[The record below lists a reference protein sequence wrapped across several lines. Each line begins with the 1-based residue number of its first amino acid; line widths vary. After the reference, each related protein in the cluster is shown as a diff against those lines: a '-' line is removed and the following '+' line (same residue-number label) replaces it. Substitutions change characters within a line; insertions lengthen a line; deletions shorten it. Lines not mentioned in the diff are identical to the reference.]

1 MPESQDTGPFRHF
14 PTSNNFRSESDTKDS
29 DNFRGIP
36 IRSKSRITRPG
47 SFSLELQRQKYL
59 EDSDNIEHEIFYPL
73 MSNILFLILT
83 LVSKTL
89 Q

>member
-14 PTSNNFRSESDTKDS
+14 PTSNKFRRILIRSE
-29 DNFRGIP
+29 
-36 IRSKSRITRPG
+36 SRITRPG
-47 SFSLELQRQKYL
+47 SFSPELQRQKYL
-59 EDSDNIEHEIFYPL
+59 GDSDNIEHEIFYPL